1 MMGSKAIIGGLGAVA
16 IGLATYSIY
25 GSKHYLARKTPYQTF
40 KEMFSNTELKT
51 RLAAF
56 HAADIGGSN
65 HLTLSEFISAMKAL
79 NLDFSNDEYR
89 VLFHKADTDNNGVL
103 DIDEFLSGV
112 EQIDEEE

>member
-1 MMGSKAIIGGLGAVA
+1 
-16 IGLATYSIY
+16 
-25 GSKHYLARKTPYQTF
+25 
-40 KEMFSNTELKT
+40 
-51 RLAAF
+51 LAAF